1 MVTLILIFMSP
12 GEWKIVIIVYSFSRC
27 YRLFY
32 VAIKQKLHVYGTNQ
46 MVLYCLVYLQIN
58 ILLQNKSFSQDCVY
72 YSRTQMIINLNNIHL
87 FVVNI

>member
-46 MVLYCLVYLQIN
+46 MYCTVSSICRSTFCYKIN
-58 ILLQNKSFSQDCVY
+58 RFHRIACTIQEPK
-72 YSRTQMIINLNNIHL
+72 
-87 FVVNI
+87 